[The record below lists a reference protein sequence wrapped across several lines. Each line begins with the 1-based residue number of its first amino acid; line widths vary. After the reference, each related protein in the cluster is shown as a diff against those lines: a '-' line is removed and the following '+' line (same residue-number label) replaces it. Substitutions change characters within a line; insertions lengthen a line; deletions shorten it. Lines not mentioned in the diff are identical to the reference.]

1 MRSVPKRNVNGNLR
15 RKDSE
20 WRDEVGKGG
29 GVVVILVG
37 NGDFL
42 VEVVGPIS
50 DLVTLELFKIL
61 WVGFLK

>member
-29 GVVVILVG
+29 GVVVILVW

-50 DLVTLELFKIL
+50 DLVTLEPFKIL

>member
-1 MRSVPKRNVNGNLR
+1 MRSVPKRHVNGNLR

-42 VEVVGPIS
+42 VKVVGPIS
-50 DLVTLELFKIL
+50 DLVTLEPFKIF
-61 WVGFLK
+61 WAGFLK

>member
-29 GVVVILVG
+29 GFVVILVG

>member
-1 MRSVPKRNVNGNLR
+1 MRSVPKRHVNGNLR

>member
-29 GVVVILVG
+29 GVVVILVW